1 MAAVSPSDAL
11 THHLAFTQRAVDTLK
26 PLARGFVE
34 YYDTKTPG
42 LALRVQPTGKKTFYL
57 NYRVPNERR
66 SARWTLGRFP
76 SLTVDQARAK
86 VERAQVLLRDGVDPN
101 PKHAHPTLPAPI
113 VLFSTLA
120 EQFLEQHSKAKKKS
134 WRQDQ
139 GWINLYLLPA
149 WKDTPVGQIR
159 RRQVAELLHTITHER
174 HAPRASDVVRSLI
187 SRMFRFGIAAGHEDI
202 EYNPAAGTERALDA
216 LPKRTRYPDDQHAT
230 GLGEFKRLWD
240 VWNDW
245 INTGRPLLGWQ
256 FQLRALT
263 AQRGGELLQMRFSDL
278 HKGGTHWIK
287 PFAIRKRKKTAVHQ
301 DPYLIPLAPMAV
313 AIIGQIRTYHEQEL
327 ARKNAAYGGTWNGK
341 KWGWPREAISD
352 FVFPSRTNPAA
363 GARNFWAEEIKELA
377 EKADIA
383 DFKPHD
389 LRRWASTNANAVV
402 GNSFWVERYLDHE
415 IGGVAGTYNLH
426 EYAEQKTYVAYA
438 IENKV
443 REAIGKKK
451 IPMPPRPK
459 E

>member
-1 MAAVSPSDAL
+1 MAAPAPSDAL

-26 PLARGFVE
+26 PHARGFVE

-101 PKHAHPTLPAPI
+101 PKHGRPTLPAPI

-149 WKDTPVGQIR
+149 WKDIPIGQIR
-159 RRQVAELLHTITHER
+159 RRQVAELLNRITHER

-187 SRMFRFGIAAGHEDI
+187 SRMFRFGIATGHEDI
-202 EYNPAAGTERALDA
+202 EYNPASGTERALDTI
-216 LPKRTRYPDDQHAT
+216 PKRTRYPDDAHAKRP
-230 GLGEFKRLWD
+230 GEFKRLWA
-240 VWNDW
+240 VWNEW
-245 INTGRPLLGWQ
+245 IATGRPLLGWQ

-263 AQRGGELLQMRFSDL
+263 AQRGAELLQMRFSDL
-278 HKGGTHWIK
+278 QQGDTHWIK

-313 AIIGQIRTYHEQEL
+313 AIIRQIRTYHEQEL

-341 KWGWPREAISD
+341 QWGWPREAISD
-352 FVFPSRTNPAA
+352 FVFPSRTDPAA
-363 GARNFWAEEIKELA
+363 GARNFWAEEVKELA
-377 EKADIA
+377 EKADVE

-402 GNSFWVERYLDHE
+402 GNPFWVERYLDHE
-415 IGGVAGTYNLH
+415 IGGVAGTYNLQ